1 MRRPRPPEDERRS
14 RPHRADPERDR
25 RERERDPDW
34 DDSGDDPLRHARIIE
49 RRFLGSVPPTP
60 ALYARALQQW
70 LALPGAVVRS
80 VSDVAPPEPPAGSKN
95 PVPKPGLQ
103 GREP

>member
-1 MRRPRPPEDERRS
+1 MRRPRPPEDERHS
-14 RPHRADPERDR
+14 RRPRDDPERDR

-80 VSDVAPPEPPAGSKN
+80 VSDVTPPEPPTGKPA
-95 PVPKPGLQ
+95 PKPGPQ
-103 GREP
+103 GGEP